1 MPLKILENCYT
12 LCLVLFLAII
22 IQANSYAATI
32 VLTPPIPLQA
42 KSIAHLEPNK
52 SHAEDQNRWR
62 LIFFGFAHCKEICPV
77 SMAKLSMLVKTAAKE
92 EIKLNGVFVT
102 IDPDRDTDEILT
114 GYTKGFGPDI
124 RHLRLEDDELEDF
137 KASFGVEVVFYTKN
151 AGNTLHYQV
160 DHSSTAFLIDPHG
173 KIRLLFDAQD
183 DAAEVAKMFRH
194 NKALFKL

>member
-1 MPLKILENCYT
+1 MPLKILENFYT
-12 LCLVLFLAII
+12 LSLVLFLAIL
-22 IQANSYAATI
+22 IQANSNAATI

-42 KSIAHLEPNK
+42 GSIAHLKPK
-52 SHAEDQNRWR
+52 SQAEDQDRWS
-62 LIFFGFAHCKEICPV
+62 LVFFGFAHCKEVCPV
-77 SMAKLSMLVKTAAKE
+77 SMAKLSMLVKAAAKE
-92 EIKLNGVFVT
+92 QIKLNGVFIT

-114 GYTKGFGPDI
+114 GYTKGFGSDI
-124 RHLRLEDDELEDF
+124 RHLRLEGNELEDF
-137 KASFGVEVVFYTKN
+137 KTSFGVEAVFYTKN

-183 DAAEVAKMFRH
+183 DAAEVAKMFQH

>member
-1 MPLKILENCYT
+1 MPLKILKIFYQ
-12 LCLVLFLAII
+12 LCLVLFLAIL
-22 IQANSYAATI
+22 IQANSSAATI
-32 VLTPPIPLQA
+32 VLTPPIPLQTE
-42 KSIAHLEPNK
+42 SFAHLKPESN
-52 SHAEDQNRWR
+52 AEDQDRWS

-77 SMAKLSMLVKTAAKE
+77 SMAKLSMLVKAAAKE
-92 EIKLNGVFVT
+92 QIKLNGIFIT

-124 RHLRLEDDELEDF
+124 RHLRLEGGELEDF
-137 KASFGVEVVFYTKN
+137 KASFGVEAIFYTKN

-173 KIRLLFDAQD
+173 KIRLLFDAQN
-183 DAAEVAKMFRH
+183 DAAEVAKIFRH